1 MLSIADVEKQLA
13 SQRAEAQKIKEEAK
27 AKLTAAKA
35 EETAQ
40 QAIKA
45 TTDKTEET
53 VQLAVKKINEKQ
65 DEAKKILSDIKNID
79 GQIEK
84 FSNIKNLTDQAQKE
98 LKKLEDLRSQ
108 NFEKWVNTVLS
119 SKGIEQTLS
128 SEMESKVTDTI
139 HKISQDLLSMRL
151 EEDMQKE
158 LDKLKAAGK
167 VTEEKF
173 TQMIAV
179 IRGHKTV
186 AISQAPIIT
195 DAVSQIDKYI
205 KDYVEKQSKDLI
217 GKLGINSNVKKITNS
232 VSSALA
238 NEKKIYNSL
247 KQMSEKLKNYE
258 GMSESEAAFA
268 VAKSIEQ
275 GILKKTNVDSFFK
288 NIDAAVKEKT
298 GGVIDSKKLFAPV
311 LGKIN
316 INVGEKI
323 SAKLQPIIKKHVK
336 TIEQITTKI
345 AKLQARIV
353 AAEKAFKDAV
363 QKYQDMA
370 NNFIQEQTKQLADKI
385 SKEIGINLAGA
396 LGGIGGGIKLSI

>member
-158 LDKLKAAGK
+158 LNKLKAAGK

>member
-1 MLSIADVEKQLA
+1 
-13 SQRAEAQKIKEEAK
+13 
-27 AKLTAAKA
+27 
-35 EETAQ
+35 
-40 QAIKA
+40 
-45 TTDKTEET
+45 
-53 VQLAVKKINEKQ
+53 
-65 DEAKKILSDIKNID
+65 
-79 GQIEK
+79 
-84 FSNIKNLTDQAQKE
+84 
-98 LKKLEDLRSQ
+98 
-108 NFEKWVNTVLS
+108 
-119 SKGIEQTLS
+119 
-128 SEMESKVTDTI
+128 MESKVTDTI

-186 AISQAPIIT
+186 TISQAPIIT

-205 KDYVEKQSKDLI
+205 KDYVEKQSKDLLN
-217 GKLGINSNVKKITNS
+217 KLNVNNSVKTITNS
-232 VSSALA
+232 VSSALSK
-238 NEKKIYNSL
+238 EKKIYDSL

-258 GMSESEAAFA
+258 GMSESEAALT

-275 GILKKTNVDSFFK
+275 GLLKKTGIDSFFK
-288 NIDAAVKEKT
+288 NIDTAVREKT
-298 GGVIDSKKLFAPV
+298 GYAMDSKKLLGPV

-323 SAKLQPIIKKHVK
+323 SAKLQPLIKQHVK

-385 SKEIGINLAGA
+385 SKELGINLAGA

>member
-35 EETAQ
+35 EETAE

-45 TTDKTEET
+45 ATDKTEET
-53 VQLAVKKINEKQ
+53 VQLAVKKINETQ

-84 FSNIKNLTDQAQKE
+84 FANIKNLTDQAQKE

-119 SKGIEQTLS
+119 SKGIEQTLT

-205 KDYVEKQSKDLI
+205 KDYVEKQSKDLLN
-217 GKLGINSNVKKITNS
+217 KLNVNNSVKTITNS

-238 NEKKIYNSL
+238 KEKKIYDSL

-258 GMSESEAAFA
+258 GMSESEAALT

-275 GILKKTNVDSFFK
+275 GILKKTNIDSFFK

-323 SAKLQPIIKKHVK
+323 SAKLQPLIKQHVK

-385 SKEIGINLAGA
+385 SKELGINLAGA
-396 LGGIGGGIKLSI
+396 LGGISGGIKLSI